1 MITIS
6 DGILTI
12 PESERFLGFKGDN
25 LHTQKK
31 FFIRLNTQSGWL
43 YRLYLTFD
51 DGRHNFFVLPSDIS
65 DEGTWLTWDIEESH
79 IMQSGLVKAQIKAFS
94 DENEVYHT
102 TSDVFMVGKACE
114 DDEEF
119 KNSNSEFLYFEKTL
133 NKLYE
138 KMQNASA
145 KMPYVGTNGNWFT
158 YDTDSEA
165 YLDSGVSASASITQG
180 SVTPEMLDREYWR
193 IIRRTTVVG
202 YGYFDS
208 MIEESFAED
217 TIYKVAFS
225 GLSPV
230 KAVVGE
236 GDFIAMVSQAYSCL
250 LLLNITNGER
260 WIYKKGSSVITSCES
275 KELNI
280 AAGTITPDML
290 DRKYSEA
297 VTRVK
302 VMASNPVITIDT
314 LTEYRVTEYAQSLTV
329 KLPQSITDD
338 FECALVFRSSSIA
351 TALTCPSSV
360 KWSGDDVASITTTE
374 NDISVTYNCLVPQVN
389 KTYNVIFWYDG
400 FNMNAAVRGVENE

>member
-12 PESERFLGFKGDN
+12 PESERFLGFTGDN

-31 FFIRLNTQSGWL
+31 FFIRDNTQSGWL

-51 DGRHNFFVLPSDIS
+51 DGRHNFFLLPSTVS
-65 DEGTWLTWDIEESH
+65 GEGTWLTWDIEESH
-79 IMQSGLVKAQIKAFS
+79 ILLSGLVKAQIKAFS
-94 DENEVYHT
+94 NENEVYHT
-102 TSDVFMVGKACE
+102 TSDVFMIGKACE
-114 DDEEF
+114 EDEEF
-119 KNSNSEFLYFEKTL
+119 KNSNSEFLHFEKTL
-133 NKLYE
+133 NELYD
-138 KMQNASA
+138 KMENASA

-158 YDTDSEA
+158 YDTDNEA
-165 YLDSGVSASASITQG
+165 YVDSGVSVSAGITEG

-193 IIRRTTVVG
+193 KIKRTTVVG
-202 YGYFDS
+202 YDYFDS
-208 MIEESFAED
+208 MIAESFAED
-217 TIYKVAFS
+217 TIYRVGFS

-236 GDFIAMVSQAYSCL
+236 GSFVALVSSAYSCL

-260 WIYKKGSSVITSCES
+260 WIYQKGSSSIISCE
-275 KELNI
+275 NNDVDI
-280 AAGTITPDML
+280 AAGTITPEML
-290 DRKYSEA
+290 DRKYSVA
-297 VTRVK
+297 VTNVK

-329 KLPQSITDD
+329 KLPESIADD
-338 FECALVFRSSSIA
+338 FECSVVFRSSSTA

-374 NDISVTYNCLVPQVN
+374 NEASVTYNCLVPQVN

-400 FNMNAAVRGVENE
+400 FNVNAVARGVSNE